1 MKTLKKEKRKKENLA
16 ISRRLQN
23 QTKKPKMKEKK
34 KKRKEKN
41 GRGEIEKVRGE
52 LSTPTLR
59 LREWSYR
66 IPKPEKTTPT
76 PPREMLRPILLPSRV
91 A

>member
-1 MKTLKKEKRKKENLA
+1 MT
-16 ISRRLQN
+16 
-23 QTKKPKMKEKK
+23 EKK
-34 KKRKEKN
+34 KKRKPSNQSKTPKPNKKAKNEGKNEKRKEKN
-41 GRGEIEKVRGE
+41 GRGETEKVGGE

-76 PPREMLRPILLPSRV
+76 PPREMLRPILLSSRV